1 MAKTSNKSASKTD
14 KIVGRNIRI
23 HRLARGLT
31 QSGLGESLGVTF
43 QQIQKYEQGDNRVG
57 SGRLYQIA
65 SIFEVP
71 ITAFYEGS
79 DPSKI
84 AKIPSPF
91 DLLSDPMS
99 LRMIQAFAKISGQ
112 KTRRSVLA
120 LVETLSAPRK

>member
-31 QSGLGESLGVTF
+31 QSGLGKSLGVTF

-79 DPSKI
+79 DPPKT
-84 AKIPSPF
+84 AKISSPF

-99 LRMIQAFAKISGQ
+99 LRMIQAFAEISGQ

-120 LVETLSAPRK
+120 LVEALGDSSK